1 MIDHPDYMPQVLQV
15 IAAPG
20 DGYGILL
27 YFDDGSIHQYDV
39 APLRDQPVFRPLR
52 DRAVFRQAL
61 TVLNGTA
68 AWDLAGARDETRCI
82 DLDPLVL
89 YRTTPEIDEPA
100 WVAGPRE
107 SRRSVD
113 YRS

>member
-1 MIDHPDYMPQVLQV
+1 MIDHPDYMPEVLQV

-20 DGYGILL
+20 DGYRILL
-27 YFDDGSIHQYDV
+27 YFDDGSIHQFDA
-39 APLRDQPVFRPLR
+39 APLLDQPVFRPLR
-52 DRAVFRQAL
+52 DRALFRRAL

-68 AWDLAGARDETRCI
+68 AWDLAGTRDETRCI

-100 WVAGPRE
+100 WVKG

-113 YRS
+113 FRS

>member
-1 MIDHPDYMPQVLQV
+1 MIDHPNYMPEVLQV

-20 DGYGILL
+20 AGYRILL
-27 YFDDGSIHQYDV
+27 YFDDGSIHQFDA
-39 APLRDQPVFRPLR
+39 APLLDQPVFRPLR
-52 DRAVFRQAL
+52 DRALFRRAL

-68 AWDLAGARDETRCI
+68 AWDLAGTRDETRCI

-100 WVAGPRE
+100 WVARG
-107 SRRSVD
+107 SAD
-113 YRS
+113 G

>member
-1 MIDHPDYMPQVLQV
+1 MIDHPNYMPEVLQV

-20 DGYGILL
+20 AGYRILL
-27 YFDDGSIHQYDV
+27 YFDDGSIHQFDA
-39 APLRDQPVFRPLR
+39 APLLDQPVFRPLR
-52 DRAVFRQAL
+52 DRALFRRAL

-68 AWDLAGARDETRCI
+68 AWDLAGTRDETRCI

-100 WVAGPRE
+100 WITK
-107 SRRSVD
+107 RRPD
-113 YRS
+113 